1 MKLAEAL
8 NERADLQK
16 RFAQVRTRL
25 NQSARVQ
32 EGDTPPEAP
41 EELLQELNRIA
52 RNLEQLIQRINRT
65 NSQTTLRDGM
75 TLSDAIVVRDTLRM
89 RADAYRG
96 LAEAA
101 TVLTSRYS
109 RTEIRTVSTISPAEM
124 QRQADDL
131 SRQHRELDVAI
142 QAMNWNTDLVE

>member
-16 RFAQVRTRL
+16 RYAQVRTRL

-32 EGDTPPEAP
+32 EGEAPPEDP
-41 EELLQELNRIA
+41 EVLLQELNRIA

-65 NSQTTLRDGM
+65 NSQTILRDGM
-75 TLSDAIVVRDTLRM
+75 TISDAIVVRDIFRM

-101 TVLTSRYS
+101 IVQTNRYS
-109 RTEIRTVSTISPAEM
+109 RTEIRTISTVNPAEM

-131 SRQHRELDVAI
+131 SRQYRELDVAI
-142 QAMNWNTDLVE
+142 QALNWSTDLVE

>member
-16 RFAQVRTRL
+16 RFAQLRIRL
-25 NQSARVQ
+25 NQSARIQ

-41 EELLQELNRIA
+41 EVLLQELNRIA
-52 RNLEQLIQRINRT
+52 RNLELLIQRINRT
-65 NSQTTLRDGM
+65 NSQTLLRDGM
-75 TLSDAIVVRDTLRM
+75 TISDAIVVRDTLRL

-101 TVLTSRYS
+101 AVTTNRYS
-109 RTEIRTVSTISPAEM
+109 RSEIRTVSTVSPAEM
-124 QRQADDL
+124 QRQADDI
-131 SRQHRELDVAI
+131 SQQYRELDTAI